1 MDSCVGGNVW
11 EGESILKEPG
21 PQHVFLAVGIPFL
34 TAICLPFSLKEHPI
48 SFPMPFNICVFGL
61 LPI

>member
-11 EGESILKEPG
+11 EGESVLKLPG

-34 TAICLPFSLKEHPI
+34 TAICLPFSLKE
-48 SFPMPFNICVFGL
+48 
-61 LPI
+61 